1 MCRLFDFLIAF
12 SIARKAYIFF
22 LFPVSLD
29 ASFVT
34 IIFTMF
40 IFASMKNHH
49 QHPNTH
55 LDKNEKSKIFSEYY
69 NKLVAVYFRDGN
81 NTFFVWILD
90 SFWVW
95 KRYFVHFRRAAVALF
110 YNLFFEFLRKIFLHF
125 WQEATAQLYGWLSNF
140 CCGKVF

>member
-12 SIARKAYIFF
+12 SIARKVYNFF
-22 LFPVSLD
+22 LFPVFLD

-69 NKLVAVYFRDGN
+69 NKLVTVYFRDGN
-81 NTFFVWILD
+81 NTFFV
-90 SFWVW
+90 
-95 KRYFVHFRRAAVALF
+95 
-110 YNLFFEFLRKIFLHF
+110 
-125 WQEATAQLYGWLSNF
+125 
-140 CCGKVF
+140 

>member
-1 MCRLFDFLIAF
+1 MLRDIQKILEQKELPSLRTYETLILALDHLLWESLDLKLKKRLFDFLIAF
-12 SIARKAYIFF
+12 SIARKAYNFF

-55 LDKNEKSKIFSEYY
+55 LDKNEKLKIFSEYY
-69 NKLVAVYFRDGN
+69 NKLVTVCFRDGN
-81 NTFFVWILD
+81 NTFFV
-90 SFWVW
+90 
-95 KRYFVHFRRAAVALF
+95 
-110 YNLFFEFLRKIFLHF
+110 
-125 WQEATAQLYGWLSNF
+125 
-140 CCGKVF
+140 